1 MEREWRKNGKRG
13 GEDKARIEG
22 GVECKGEYSWL
33 IFMKKRAKKGKHVSS
48 RKVGILENV
57 KIAYKGMK
65 EE

>member
-1 MEREWRKNGKRG
+1 MKRG
-13 GEDKARIEG
+13 GEDKAR
-22 GVECKGEYSWL
+22 VERGAWNARENIHDERRK
-33 IFMKKRAKKGKHVSS
+33 KKRKKERKGKKKGKHVSS

>member
-1 MEREWRKNGKRG
+1 M
-13 GEDKARIEG
+13 
-22 GVECKGEYSWL
+22 
-33 IFMKKRAKKGKHVSS
+33 MKKRAKKDKHVSS